1 MHGKVSAEAA
11 TCKMLQ
17 RSGPEMKTH
26 QTVKSISK
34 ITIHLHLKLLRID
47 MHWITYQLTY
57 KLVPEDQL
65 CYSTFP
71 TASNHIHFKDK
82 KSCKGNSTANLQVI
96 SPAGRMKNWVQ
107 FTLSQMPQHCSA
119 DSGKNTIVSEKQM
132 PRTTLTP
139 ELLVAWCHV
148 YIYNPGRECKT
159 VWIQIIEEIGV
170 KAGFTR
176 QKKKKKS
183 RTFDLWPKKVSSS
196 FVQGVS
202 AQPKMPRSTQESSQR
217 VLSHRC
223 TEYAC
228 PVGSLGWQNSS

>member
-1 MHGKVSAEAA
+1 
-11 TCKMLQ
+11 
-17 RSGPEMKTH
+17 
-26 QTVKSISK
+26 
-34 ITIHLHLKLLRID
+34 

-176 QKKKKKS
+176 QKKNKNPEPLTCGQKKFQVLLCKGS
-183 RTFDLWPKKVSSS
+183 
-196 FVQGVS
+196 
-202 AQPKMPRSTQESSQR
+202 
-217 VLSHRC
+217 VLSQKCPEVHRKVAKEC
-223 TEYAC
+223 WPTDVLNMHVQSVVLDGRTPAKLQPWTTAVSTVSQQLSC
-228 PVGSLGWQNSS
+228 WAQRNRLSSALVAIVQAIV

>member
-96 SPAGRMKNWVQ
+96 SPAGRMKN
-107 FTLSQMPQHCSA
+107 
-119 DSGKNTIVSEKQM
+119 
-132 PRTTLTP
+132 
-139 ELLVAWCHV
+139 
-148 YIYNPGRECKT
+148 
-159 VWIQIIEEIGV
+159 
-170 KAGFTR
+170 
-176 QKKKKKS
+176 
-183 RTFDLWPKKVSSS
+183 
-196 FVQGVS
+196 
-202 AQPKMPRSTQESSQR
+202 
-217 VLSHRC
+217 
-223 TEYAC
+223 
-228 PVGSLGWQNSS
+228 